1 VKLLDKH
8 KMTPKENEEDETDV
22 LRPFLASSL
31 NGVEASDLSSSK
43 TSKTTYW
50 NLIRDHSHYRWFLL
64 SYIITQLGEWFTY
77 VASLSMLEA
86 AAGHMAHDGMD
97 ELLHQDPNS
106 AVAQASSSSSSSGH
120 VYISMLV
127 VFRLVPNTLF
137 SFLGGILADTCD
149 RKRVMLLLDLCGGGV
164 AICFFLMAK
173 TADPHHPHATTIAAL
188 YICTIAQSA
197 ISGLYQPSR
206 TAIVPLMVGSQY
218 IEKANELSTIIWS
231 LSAAVGSSAGGFL
244 VQHAGVAYC
253 FLFDMMLY
261 YVSALLLAYG
271 VRGRSYSVY
280 EPSATAS
287 RSETRSGPA
296 PSASKEGRGAVKG
309 LRRLLQEVRVFVRT
323 HESAPYLLLKGCGAL
338 LFGASDVINVTFS
351 QDPAT
356 GILDPQRLGYLFS
369 AIGLGCLLGPLLM
382 PPQRSYLWTSIGTF
396 YSIGVG
402 YALMVL
408 SRNASFAW
416 LCLWSGLR
424 AAGSAILWVDSSI
437 LLQTTTPATLLGR
450 VTAIDY
456 ALALLAEASSALLA
470 GLAQDRGHSAMD
482 ISRRLSGLGLIW
494 GLLWTV
500 WVLYGRRYRRSAEKH
515 SSVVEMEP
523 LQVI

>member
-1 VKLLDKH
+1 
-8 KMTPKENEEDETDV
+8 MAPKEEDDEDV
-22 LRPFLASSL
+22 VQPFLKAPKQ
-31 NGVEASDLSSSK
+31 NDDVPSDGAEDPDKPSSSK
-43 TSKTTYW
+43 VTKTSYW
-50 NLIRDHSHYRWFLL
+50 NLIRDHSHYRWFLV

-86 AAGHMAHDGMD
+86 AAGHVPNDAAEEML
-97 ELLHQDPNS
+97 EFDP
-106 AVAQASSSSSSSGH
+106 SSSLAQPSSSTSSGH
-120 VYISMLV
+120 IYISMLV
-127 VFRLVPNTLF
+127 VCRLVPNTVF

-149 RKRVMLLLDLCGGGV
+149 RKRVMFLLDICGGGV
-164 AICFFLMAK
+164 AICFYLMAQ
-173 TADPHHPHATTIAAL
+173 TADPHHPHVTTIAIL

-206 TAIVPLMVGSQY
+206 TAIVPLMVGAQY

-261 YVSALLLAYG
+261 FVSAVLLAYG

-280 EPSATAS
+280 EPMNTARPEARHGHVS
-287 RSETRSGPA
+287 P
-296 PSASKEGRGAVKG
+296 SKEGRGGDALKG

-323 HESAPYLLLKGCGAL
+323 HDSAPYLLLKGCGAL

-382 PPQRSYLWTSIGTF
+382 PPQRSYLLTSIGTF
-396 YSIGVG
+396 YSIGIG
-402 YALMVL
+402 YLLMVL

-416 LCLWSGLR
+416 LCLWSGMR

-456 ALALLAEASSALLA
+456 AIALLAEASSALFA
-470 GLAQDRGHSAMD
+470 GLAQDRGFSAID
-482 ISRRLSGLGLIW
+482 ISLRLAGLGLIW
-494 GLLWTV
+494 GVLWTM
-500 WVLYGRRYRRSAEKH
+500 WAMLRRRHLVRQPEKRC
-515 SSVVEMEP
+515 SVVEMEP